1 MELLLFCS
9 SLILIKLLPS
19 FCHICHINN
28 VHYATKTGESKAN
41 QFSLVAK
48 STLES
53 LLSGEQFFRFG
64 DYLSKGSCLVIEVS
78 LNLFDS
84 KLHDYM

>member
-1 MELLLFCS
+1 M
-9 SLILIKLLPS
+9 
-19 FCHICHINN
+19 
-28 VHYATKTGESKAN
+28 TKTGESKAN

-78 LNLFDS
+78 LNLSFPLIAS
-84 KLHDYM
+84 STIMCRRLVSIKGSERRLHNIPYSFY